1 MATLAIVSNNERNAQ
16 KYIQAVAGQVQTRLV
31 TPQDILVPPEEL
43 LLNAGGLL
51 LTGGPD
57 VDPLN
62 YNEPRDSEAGLELAD
77 GLDTLEFGLLR
88 YALEH
93 DMPVLA
99 ICRGMQLL
107 NVAFGGKLLQDI
119 PGHKAEL
126 KNGRWESVRHS
137 IYVSPGSKL
146 AAILGMG
153 GFFRVNSRHHQGL
166 REAQKSPRLLASAYS
181 MDDAI
186 IEGLESPEH
195 SWVVGVQCHP
205 ERHDEV
211 PKVFANLFLAFT
223 ERVEGYK
230 QATIS

>member
-1 MATLAIVSNNERNAQ
+1 MAILAIVSNNEQNAQ
-16 KYIQAVAGQVQTRLV
+16 RYIQAVAGQVQTRLV
-31 TPQDILVPPEEL
+31 TPQDISAPPEAL
-43 LLNAGGLL
+43 LSDAGGLL

-62 YNEPRDSEAGLELAD
+62 YNEPRDSEAGLELGD

-88 YALEH
+88 YALER

-126 KNGRWESVRHS
+126 KDGHWESAHHS
-137 IYVSPGSKL
+137 IYISPGSKL

-211 PKVFANLFLAFT
+211 PKAFANLFLAFT